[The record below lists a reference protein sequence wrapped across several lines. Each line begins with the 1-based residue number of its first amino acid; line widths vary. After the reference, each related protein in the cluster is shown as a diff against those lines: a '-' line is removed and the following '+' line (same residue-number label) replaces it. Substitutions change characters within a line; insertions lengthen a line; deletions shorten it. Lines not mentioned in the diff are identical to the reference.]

1 MEYMQKKKIGVIFG
15 GASSEHKVSL
25 ISAKSVIE
33 NMPKDKYEIVMI
45 GITKDGQWYHYS
57 GDTAFLEDG
66 TWELDPAN
74 RHAFISPDTLTH
86 GLIEITD
93 EGSAEGI
100 YLDAVFPVLHGAN
113 GEDGTMQGLLTISAI
128 PYVGCNTAASAICMD
143 KAVTKLLIDTADI
156 DQAIWDYFYIDDFKK
171 DKDSIIFRIETVLG
185 YPVFVK
191 PANAGSSV
199 GISKACDREQLIK
212 AVDTA
217 ALHDKKIVVEEFI
230 QGKEIECAVLG
241 NNDVQVSV
249 CGEIVPCNEFY
260 DYEAK
265 YIAGA
270 SELFI
275 PARINKNILN
285 EVSSI
290 AAEAYKALGCS
301 GMARVDFFVEDDG
314 TILLNELN
322 TIPGFTGI
330 SMYPKLFEA
339 SGIPYSELIDKLIQL
354 AFER

>member
-1 MEYMQKKKIGVIFG
+1 MQKSKIGVIFG

-33 NMPKDKYEIVMI
+33 NIPTDKYDIVMI
-45 GITKDGQWYHYS
+45 GITQDGQWFHYI
-57 GDTAFLEDG
+57 GDTAFLEND

-74 RHAFISPDTLTH
+74 RPAFISPDAITH

-93 EGSAEGI
+93 DGKAEGI

-113 GEDGTMQGLLTISAI
+113 GEDGTLQGLLTLSGI
-128 PYVGCNTAASAICMD
+128 PFVGCDTASSAICMD

-156 DQAIWDYFYIDDFKK
+156 NQAIWDYFYMDDFKK
-171 DKDSIIFRIETVLG
+171 DKDAIIFKIETVLG

-199 GISKACDREQLIK
+199 GISKANNRKQLLK
-212 AVDTA
+212 AVETA
-217 ALHDKKIVVEEFI
+217 AVHDKKIVVEEAI
-230 QGKEIECAVLG
+230 TGKEIECAVLG

-249 CGEIVPCNEFY
+249 CGEIEPSNEFY
-260 DYEAK
+260 DYDAK
-265 YIAGA
+265 YSSGT
-270 SELFI
+270 SKLFI
-275 PARINKNILN
+275 PARIDESVAE
-285 EVSSI
+285 EVRDI
-290 AAEAYKALGCS
+290 AVEAYKALGCS

-330 SMYPKLFEA
+330 SMYPKLFAA
-339 SGIPYSELIDKLIQL
+339 SGIEYGDLIDRLIQL
-354 AFER
+354 AIEKSKM